1 MDNAQTSSYSTV
13 AAQNLPS
20 GNQFWY
26 DRQVEVHVKFKTPL
40 KREEIYDE
48 LVKLHYD
55 FKNKLSAMIQLPGLI
70 ATLYAYN
77 RESAKQLRQLLALS
91 PKVQEVYGVGE
102 NELKVTISRVPPQIK
117 EEEIAQVIKDF
128 AEPLR
133 MNIIKDKYGIQ
144 TGSRHV
150 IIKRSIMQHIPRFLK

>member
-1 MDNAQTSSYSTV
+1 
-13 AAQNLPS
+13 
-20 GNQFWY
+20 
-26 DRQVEVHVKFKTPL
+26 VKFKTPL
-40 KREEIYDE
+40 KREEMFDE

-55 FKNKLSAMIQLPGLI
+55 FKNKLSAMIQLPGLR

-91 PKVQEVYGVGE
+91 PKVQEVYRIGE
-102 NELKVTISRVPPQIK
+102 NELKVTISRVASQIK

-133 MNIIKDKYGIQ
+133 MNIIKDKHGIQ
-144 TGSRHV
+144 AGSRNV

>member
-13 AAQNLPS
+13 AAQNLTS

-55 FKNKLSAMIQLPGLI
+55 FKNKLSAMIQLPWLR

-91 PKVQEVYGVGE
+91 PKVQEVYRIGE
-102 NELKVTISRVPPQIK
+102 NELNVTISRVPSYIK
-117 EEEIAQVIKDF
+117 EEEIAQ
-128 AEPLR
+128 
-133 MNIIKDKYGIQ
+133 
-144 TGSRHV
+144 
-150 IIKRSIMQHIPRFLK
+150 

>member
-1 MDNAQTSSYSTV
+1 
-13 AAQNLPS
+13 
-20 GNQFWY
+20 
-26 DRQVEVHVKFKTPL
+26 VEVHVKFKTPL
-40 KREEIYDE
+40 KREEMFDE

-55 FKNKLSAMIQLPGLI
+55 FKNKLSAMIQLPGLR

-91 PKVQEVYGVGE
+91 TKVQEVYRIGK

-117 EEEIAQVIKDF
+117 KEEISQVIKDF

-133 MNIIKDKYGIQ
+133 MNIIKDKHGIQ
-144 TGSRHV
+144 AGSRNV